1 MSSVP
6 PLEFAKANKYGEIEE
21 ILSSALSCSNK
32 SKIKIIPFE
41 EEDELNSI
49 AKNFL
54 SHNSDLSQ
62 SRKIDLLLVG
72 ASATPHSKT
81 KVKKFLLSFGL
92 DDDTAIT
99 SIASACD
106 LPIFGNGN
114 VFSAQIISDD
124 VVVDNNVLF
133 STNPLWVSNI
143 SQDCQTLGSITE
155 IGAITKRQIRELP
168 SYNGG
173 ETFFQDV
180 IFKKIFQDLLVSAIE
195 HGCIYISIFEF
206 MDGYRITSS
215 NGVYSF
221 NSDNVFSNKAM
232 FEKFT
237 KYITGTKEDIFDD
250 IPFEMASDGNNAPLP
265 AIMPNVSESLAH
277 SSDNL
282 GSDRFLINYE
292 IDSRNIKIAVELD
305 ELSGSASFELIYKPI
320 KNLCL
325 FESFSF
331 PAPKELFSKLSL
343 ITYEK
348 VLTRDFILSEL
359 CKDLPRE
366 GMPLFIYEDIAVP
379 DWFPFSLKYSKDWM
393 KSTKV
398 AQAEILVCSFSSD
411 EAIRSISDL
420 VMGGRPIILI
430 LSGVSALDTIK
441 KVKALQSQNIDSQLS
456 SSSHFSTVPTTCPYC
471 SKTKI
476 LPVPKKISTYV
487 EPSVFIPDS
496 TEFIARNHCGCDKCV
511 FGMTEILTFAE
522 TIIVTSGFLDTM
534 GSSELYQDDE
544 IIQKHSDS
552 YQSPTT
558 EKLKAVINKTVDPDD
573 L

>member
-1 MSSVP
+1 MSLVP
-6 PLEFAKANKYGEIEE
+6 PLEFARANKYGEIEA

-32 SKIKIIPFE
+32 SKIQIIPFE
-41 EEDELNSI
+41 EEEELNSI

-206 MDGYRITSS
+206 MDGYKITSS

-221 NSDNVFSNKAM
+221 NSENVFSNKSM
-232 FEKFT
+232 FDKFT
-237 KYITGTKEDIFDD
+237 QYITGTKEDVFDD
-250 IPFEMASDGNNAPLP
+250 IPFEMASDANSDFIPGKPHDPEPKNQ
-265 AIMPNVSESLAH
+265 
-277 SSDNL
+277 SSSSL
-282 GSDRFLINYE
+282 GSNRFLINYE
-292 IDSRNIKIAVELD
+292 IDARIINIAVELD

-320 KNLCL
+320 KNISL
-325 FESFSF
+325 FDSFSF
-331 PAPKELFSKLSL
+331 PQPKELFSKLNL
-343 ITYEK
+343 ITFEK

-366 GMPLFIYEDIAVP
+366 GMPLFVYEDIAVP
-379 DWFPFSLKYSKDWM
+379 DWFPFSLKYSDDWM

-411 EAIRSISDL
+411 EAIRSLTDL

-430 LSGVSALDTIK
+430 ISGVSALDTIK

-456 SSSHFSTVPTTCPYC
+456 SSYHFSTVPTTCPYC

-476 LPVPKKISTYV
+476 LPTPKKISTYV
-487 EPSVFIPDS
+487 EASVFIPDS
-496 TEFIARNHCGCDKCV
+496 TEFIARNHYGCDKCI

-522 TIIVTSGFLDTM
+522 TISITSGFLETL

-552 YQSPTT
+552 YQSSTS